1 MTDGKSIAIDFS
13 IKRTAKE
20 LDFRSPIEDNLEK
33 PYFPGAFD
41 VTNSSNHGFYFLN
54 VTQFLGAANDNIPKQ
69 VFSFGLAAGGIW
81 GNQLGEGGQ
90 AWASL
95 CLAIPFV
102 LLSGFAG
109 QFSDKFSK
117 RHVSIFSK
125 WSEILIA
132 LIAMLGLWIGNV
144 WLVLAALVIIAV
156 QSTFFSPA
164 KFGILPEIMPTEKL
178 SRANG
183 TINMFTYVAIILG
196 SAVGGPLYDI
206 YAPEDPSTAI
216 RWLPGIVIIVIGVL
230 GTLASYG
237 IPRLSAQNPDLKISY
252 QIFESYISTWKALS
266 GTTLKSV
273 ILVWSFFY
281 LVVAGIAILIIA
293 DYKELLDISAT
304 KTALLMALL
313 GISTGIGDYV
323 AGRISGH
330 RVRPALIPLG
340 AIGTTIPFL
349 LLGLIPNSFI
359 AVTALLAAGGFM
371 AGFVMVPLQ
380 TMVQQLAG
388 EEKRGQILGL
398 WNCLSFVGIIFG
410 NFLFIGLKQIGVQSN
425 RIFIVCA
432 VLTALLLIAYQF
444 RLKDQ
449 FTKAVRD

>member
-1 MTDGKSIAIDFS
+1 V
-13 IKRTAKE
+13 
-20 LDFRSPIEDNLEK
+20 
-33 PYFPGAFD
+33 FD
-41 VTNSSNHGFYFLN
+41 VTKSSSHGFYFLN
-54 VTQFLGAANDNIPKQ
+54 VTQFLGAANDNILKHILM
-69 VFSFGLAAGGIW
+69 FGLAAGGIW
-81 GNQLGEGGQ
+81 NNQLGEGGQ

-95 CLAIPFV
+95 CLSIPFV

-117 RHVSIFSK
+117 RQVSIFSK

-132 LIAMLGLWIGNV
+132 LIAIVGLWIGNV
-144 WLVLAALVIIAV
+144 WLVLVALVIIAT

-178 SRANG
+178 SQANG
-183 TINMFTYVAIILG
+183 TINMFTYVAVILG
-196 SAVGGPLYDI
+196 GALSGPLYDI
-206 YAPEDPSTAI
+206 YAPKATEEAI
-216 RWLPGIVIIVIGVL
+216 RWLPGVIILVIGVL

-237 IPRLSAQNPDLKISY
+237 LPRLTAQNPDLKISY
-252 QIFESYISTWKALS
+252 RLFDSYISTWHALS

-281 LVVAGIAILIIA
+281 FVVAGFAIVIIP

-398 WNCLSFVGIIFG
+398 WSCLSFVGAILG
-410 NFLFIGLKQIGVQSN
+410 NFIFIGLKLLGVQSN
-425 RIFIVCA
+425 RIFILCA
-432 VLTALLLIAYQF
+432 ILTFFLLIAYEL
-444 RLKDQ
+444 RLKNQ
-449 FTKAVRD
+449 FTAAVRD

>member
-1 MTDGKSIAIDFS
+1 MDFS
-13 IKRTAKE
+13 INRVPKE
-20 LDFRSPIEDNLEK
+20 LDFQSPTKDHQEK
-33 PYFPGAFD
+33 PYFSGAFD
-41 VTNSSNHGFYFLN
+41 VTKSSNRGFYFLN
-54 VTQFLGAANDNIPKQ
+54 VTQFLGAANDNILKQ
-69 VFSFGLAAGGIW
+69 VLIFGLAAGGIW

-90 AWASL
+90 GWASL
-95 CLAIPFV
+95 CLAVPFV

-109 QFSDKFSK
+109 QFSDKYSK
-117 RHVSIFSK
+117 RQVSIFSK

-132 LIAMLGLWIGNV
+132 LIAMAGLWIGNV

-206 YAPEDPSTAI
+206 YAPKDPATAM
-216 RWLPGIVIIVIGVL
+216 RWLPGVVILVIGVL

-237 IPRLSAQNPDLKISY
+237 IPRLTAQNPNLKISY
-252 QIFESYISTWKALS
+252 RLFESYISTWKALS

-330 RVRPALIPLG
+330 RIRPALIPLG

-349 LLGLIPNSFI
+349 ALGLIPNNFET
-359 AVTALLAAGGFM
+359 VTALLAAGGFM

-380 TMVQQLAG
+380 TMIQQLAG
-388 EEKRGQILGL
+388 NEKRGQILGL
-398 WNCLSFVGIIFG
+398 WNCLSFVGIIVG
-410 NFLFIGLKQIGVQSN
+410 NFLFIGLKQRGVQSN

-432 VLTALLLIAYQF
+432 ILTFFLLIAYEL
-444 RLKDQ
+444 RLKNR
-449 FTKAVRD
+449 FTAAVRD

>member
-1 MTDGKSIAIDFS
+1 MRHFFGVV
-13 IKRTAKE
+13 
-20 LDFRSPIEDNLEK
+20 
-33 PYFPGAFD
+33 D
-41 VTNSSNHGFYFLN
+41 VTKSSSRGFYFLN
-54 VTQFLGAANDNIPKQ
+54 VTQFLGAANDNILKQ
-69 VFSFGLAAGGIW
+69 VLIFGLAAGGIW

-90 AWASL
+90 GWASL

-117 RHVSIFSK
+117 RQVSILSK

-132 LIAMLGLWIGNV
+132 FVAMLGLWIGNV
-144 WLVLAALVIIAV
+144 WLVLAALVIIAI

-164 KFGILPEIMPTEKL
+164 KFGILPEIMPKEKL

-196 SAVGGPLYDI
+196 SAVGGPLYDA
-206 YAPEDPSTAI
+206 YAPQDPETAM
-216 RWLPGIVIIVIGVL
+216 RWLPGIVILIIGVL

-237 IPRLSAQNPDLKISY
+237 IPKLPAQNPNLKISY
-252 QIFESYISTWKALS
+252 RLFDSYFSTWKELS

-273 ILVWSFFY
+273 ILVWAYFY

-293 DYKELLDISAT
+293 DYKELLGITAT
-304 KTALLMALL
+304 RTALLMALL

-323 AGRISGH
+323 AGWISGH
-330 RVRPALIPLG
+330 RIRPALIPLG
-340 AIGTTIPFL
+340 AIGTSIPFL
-349 LLGLIPNSFI
+349 ALGLIPNSFV

-388 EEKRGQILGL
+388 DEKRGQVLGL
-398 WNCLSFVGIIFG
+398 WNCLSFVGIILG
-410 NFLFIGLKQIGVQSN
+410 NFLFIGLKQLNVPSN
-425 RIFIVCA
+425 RVFIVCA
-432 VLTALLLIAYQF
+432 ILTLLLLIAYQF
-444 RLKDQ
+444 KLKKQ
-449 FTKAVRD
+449 FNEAVNEDGSQHAG

>member
-41 VTNSSNHGFYFLN
+41 VTNSSNRGFYFLN
-54 VTQFLGAANDNIPKQ
+54 VTQFLGAANDNILKQ
-69 VFSFGLAAGGIW
+69 VLIFGLAAGGIW

-410 NFLFIGLKQIGVQSN
+410 NFLFIGLKQNGVQSN

>member
-1 MTDGKSIAIDFS
+1 MTKS
-13 IKRTAKE
+13 
-20 LDFRSPIEDNLEK
+20 
-33 PYFPGAFD
+33 
-41 VTNSSNHGFYFLN
+41 SSRGFYFLN
-54 VTQFLGAANDNIPKQ
+54 VTQFLGAANDNILKQ
-69 VFSFGLAAGGIW
+69 VLIFGLAAGGIW

-90 AWASL
+90 GWASL

-117 RHVSIFSK
+117 RQVSILSK

-132 LIAMLGLWIGNV
+132 FVAMLGLWIGNV
-144 WLVLAALVIIAV
+144 WLVLAALVIIAI

-164 KFGILPEIMPTEKL
+164 KFGILPEIMPKEKL

-196 SAVGGPLYDI
+196 SAVGGPLYDA
-206 YAPEDPSTAI
+206 YAPQDPETAM
-216 RWLPGIVIIVIGVL
+216 RWLPGIVILIIGVL

-237 IPRLSAQNPDLKISY
+237 IPKLPAQNPNLKISY
-252 QIFESYISTWKALS
+252 RLFDSYFSTWKELS

-273 ILVWSFFY
+273 ILVWAYFY

-293 DYKELLDISAT
+293 DYKELLGITAT
-304 KTALLMALL
+304 RTALLMALL

-323 AGRISGH
+323 AGWISGH
-330 RVRPALIPLG
+330 RIRPALIPLG
-340 AIGTTIPFL
+340 AIGTSIPFL
-349 LLGLIPNSFI
+349 ALGLIPNSFV

-388 EEKRGQILGL
+388 DEKRGQVLGL
-398 WNCLSFVGIIFG
+398 WNCLSFVGIILG
-410 NFLFIGLKQIGVQSN
+410 NFLFIGLKQLNVPSN
-425 RIFIVCA
+425 RVFIACA
-432 VLTALLLIAYQF
+432 ILTLLLLIAYQF
-444 RLKDQ
+444 KLKKQ
-449 FTKAVRD
+449 FNEAVNEEGSQHAG